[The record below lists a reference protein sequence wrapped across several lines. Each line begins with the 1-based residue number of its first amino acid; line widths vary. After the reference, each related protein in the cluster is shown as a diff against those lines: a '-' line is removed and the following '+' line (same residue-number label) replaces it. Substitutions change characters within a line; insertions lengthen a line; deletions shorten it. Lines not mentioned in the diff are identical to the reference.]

1 MFFLSMFKGM
11 KIYLLLALA
20 ATITGGYFYIDRL
33 KNNIDTLKIN
43 NSKYEVAITS
53 KDAEIVR
60 LNENVIEVR
69 ETNTRI
75 RNKSAKLTG
84 EVTAL
89 RDKLSKHDLGF
100 LAENK
105 PGLVESVINN
115 AIKNDLKDGLID
127 IMESEK

>member
-11 KIYLLLALA
+11 KIYLLLALV

-43 NSKYEVAITS
+43 NSKYEDAITS

-89 RDKLSKHDLGF
+89 RDKLSEHDLGF

-105 PGLVESVINN
+105 PGLVESVINK
-115 AIKNDLKDGLID
+115 AIKNDLKDGLND
-127 IMESEK
+127 IMENEK

>member
-43 NSKYEVAITS
+43 NSKYEDAITS

-105 PGLVESVINN
+105 PALVESVINN